1 MSKWVLKYKLD
12 TAIGSLGWM
21 WAYSQK
27 IKQNKN
33 MIVVKFREKK
43 TERKSNYNMHHSSNE
58 NNVYV
63 IELILITDLNKI
75 MV

>member
-1 MSKWVLKYKLD
+1 
-12 TAIGSLGWM
+12 
-21 WAYSQK
+21 
-27 IKQNKN
+27 